1 MEVME
6 GSDNSREDT
15 SKKRLSQDDW
25 MARRSTIELF
35 YVTRDLT
42 LSEVMK
48 EMEKLDFFA
57 T

>member
-1 MEVME
+1 MEVIE
-6 GSDNSREDT
+6 GSENSREDT
-15 SKKRLSQDDW
+15 SKKRLSHDDW

-35 YVTRDLT
+35 YLTRDLT

-48 EMEKLDFFA
+48 EMERLDFFA